1 MTVPEAI
8 EIAKNYLVEVMPDLA
23 SAPAAIELD
32 ELETPPHESR
42 WRFTFTVVQPFDAS
56 SNATLIQLMRS
67 RRSTKSVEVDSSDGS
82 LIAIRNQAA

>member
-8 EIAKNYLVEVMPDLA
+8 VIAKNHLVEVMPDLA
-23 SAPAAIELD
+23 SASIELD
-32 ELETPPHESR
+32 ELETPPHGSK
-42 WRFTFTVVQPFDAS
+42 WRFTFTAVQPLVTEPDMS
-56 SNATLIQLMRS
+56 LRELLRP